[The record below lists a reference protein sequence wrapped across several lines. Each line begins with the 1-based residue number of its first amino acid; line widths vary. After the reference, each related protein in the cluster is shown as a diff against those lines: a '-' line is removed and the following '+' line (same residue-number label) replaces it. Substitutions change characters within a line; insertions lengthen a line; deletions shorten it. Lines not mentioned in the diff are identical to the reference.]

1 MAHQHHHHNAKITNI
16 NRSFAIGIGLN
27 LVYVIAEV
35 GYGWRYNSTSLLSDA
50 VHNIG
55 DISGLL
61 LAFLAFR
68 LQRIKSGKI
77 FSYGLRKTSVIA
89 SFINS
94 VLLAFAIGAIAWEG
108 IQRILHPEPLNGKV
122 VMAIAGIGVL
132 INFISALLFQK
143 GQKQDLNI
151 KAAYWHLLADALVSL
166 GVVLSG
172 LLIALT
178 GWYMLDGLTAV
189 IIAIVILAGTW
200 GLFKDSAIAMLDGK
214 PQAIN
219 QDEIK
224 AHLMSI
230 NGVLD
235 VHHIHIWSLSTN
247 ETALTAHVVI
257 ENVGD
262 MESIKKMIKTEL
274 EDHDIGHSTIEIET
288 KTELCQE
295 MHL

>member
-1 MAHQHHHHNAKITNI
+1 ML
-16 NRSFAIGIGLN
+16 GIGLN
-27 LVYVIAEV
+27 LAYIVIEV

-68 LQRIKSGKI
+68 LQRVKSGKI
-77 FSYGLRKTSVIA
+77 FSYGLGKTSVIA

-94 VLLAFAIGAIAWEG
+94 VLLVFAIGAIAWEG
-108 IQRILHPEPLNGKV
+108 TQRILHPEPLNGKV
-122 VMAIAGIGVL
+122 VMTIAGIGVL

-178 GWYMLDGLTAV
+178 GWYMLDGLTSV
-189 IIAIVILAGTW
+189 IIAIVILAGAW

-214 PQAIN
+214 PQSVN
-219 QDEIK
+219 QDKIK
-224 AHLMSI
+224 GHLLEI
-230 NGVLD
+230 NGVLG
-235 VHHIHIWSLSTN
+235 VHHVHIWSISTN
-247 ETALTAHVVI
+247 ETALTAHVLIGNPGQMASVKRA
-257 ENVGD
+257 
-262 MESIKKMIKTEL
+262 IKAEL
-274 EDHDIGHSTIEIET
+274 TTCGIGHSTIEFET
-288 KTELCQE
+288 ETELCQE